1 MGGSHAKIAAMN
13 TSDIMGRLA
22 FIQSAEKLKTVLRS
36 AYTSNGRQESTPE
49 HTWRLCLLAM
59 VFQDQLLALD
69 FERVLKMCI
78 VHDLGET
85 LNGDIPAVQQSVSN
99 AKSTGERKDLMSL
112 LAPLPAHLQAE
123 LLALWDDYENATSP
137 EARAVK
143 ALDKLETIIQHNQG
157 KNPPDFDYAFN
168 LTYGQKHMESDALFS
183 QLRALVDEQTR
194 LRMKEQLRPS
204 SIA

>member
-1 MGGSHAKIAAMN
+1 MN
-13 TSDIMGRLA
+13 TSDIMDRLA

-59 VFQDQLLALD
+59 VFQDQLLALN

-99 AKSTGERKDLMSL
+99 AKSTGERNDLMSL
-112 LAPLPAHLQAE
+112 LAPLPTHLQAE
-123 LLALWDDYENATSP
+123 LLELWDDYENATSA

>member
-1 MGGSHAKIAAMN
+1 MN
-13 TSDIMGRLA
+13 TNEIMGRLA

-36 AYTSNGRQESTPE
+36 AYTSDGRQESTPE

-59 VFQDQLLALD
+59 VFQDQLPGLD

-85 LNGDIPAVQQSVSN
+85 LNGDIPAVQQSGSQP
-99 AKSTGERKDLMSL
+99 KSEAERMDLIAL
-112 LAPLPAHLQAE
+112 LAPLPTHLKAE

-157 KNPPDFDYAFN
+157 KNPSDFDYAFN
-168 LTYGQKHMESDALFS
+168 LTYGQKHMQSDALFS

-194 LRMKEQLRPS
+194 QRMNQQAQHLP
-204 SIA
+204 ATPQD